1 MNYKKYRAFP
11 KVNLTDRKWVDNV
24 ITKAPIWCSVDLR
37 DGNQSLECPM
47 SLEQKIEFFKYLIKV
62 GFKEIEIGFPAASDT
77 EFEFT
82 RYIIEN
88 NLIPDDVT
96 IQVLT
101 QSREHII
108 KKTFEAIK
116 GAKNV
121 IVHLYNSTS
130 TLQRN
135 VVFKFSKEDTIDLA
149 VSGAK
154 QLVKLSKSYP
164 ISNISFEY
172 SPESFTG
179 TELDFSV
186 DILNAVIDVF
196 KPTFEKKL
204 IINLPATVEMSTPNV
219 YADQIEYICRNV
231 KNRNSLIVSLHT
243 HNDRGTG
250 IAASELG
257 LLAGADRIEGT
268 LFGNGERTGN
278 ADIMTLAMNI
288 YSQGI
293 DPKLDFSS
301 IDEMIEIYESMTNLN
316 VHERHPYAG
325 KLVYTAFSG
334 SHQDAINK
342 GLHSLKDKERLWEV
356 PYLPIDPMD
365 VGRSYDPIIRINS
378 QSGKGGLSFILE
390 SKFNLKLPK
399 ALQQHFSTLV
409 TKVSDKK
416 TDVLNFNELYDL
428 FNIEYV
434 NISTP
439 LALISYSEITDIDTT
454 LNALIKFNG
463 GEVKLKAVGNGVI
476 DALCNGL
483 IELTGMEFNVSQY
496 TEHALDI
503 GSESKAI
510 TYVQIDVDGK
520 AYFGAG
526 INSNITKSSLL
537 AVISA
542 LNNYYKLI

>member
-1 MNYKKYRAFP
+1 MNYKKYKSFP
-11 KVNLTDRKWVDNV
+11 KVNLPDRTWVDNV
-24 ITKAPIWCSVDLR
+24 INKAPIWCSVDLR
-37 DGNQSLECPM
+37 DGNQSLESPM
-47 SLEQKIEFFKYLIKV
+47 SLGQKIEFFKYLIKV
-62 GFKEIEIGFPAASDT
+62 GFKEIEIGFPAASET
-77 EFEFT
+77 EYEFT

-88 NLIPDDVT
+88 NLIPEDVT

-108 KKTFEAIK
+108 QKTFESIE

-135 VVFKFSKEDTIDLA
+135 VVFKYSKAETIDLA

-154 QLVKLSKSYP
+154 KLVELAKNYP
-164 ISNISFEY
+164 TSNISFEY

-186 DILNAVIDVF
+186 EILNAVIEVF
-196 KPTFEKKL
+196 KPTFDKKL

-231 KNRNSLIVSLHT
+231 NNRENLIVSLHT

-288 YSQGI
+288 YSQGV
-293 DPKLDFSS
+293 DPKLDFSN
-301 IDEMIEIYESMTNLN
+301 IDEMIQIYELMTNLC

-342 GLHSLKDKERLWEV
+342 GLQSLKDKENLWEV

-365 VGRSYDPIIRINS
+365 VGRTYDPIIRINS
-378 QSGKGGLSFILE
+378 QSGKGGLAYILE
-390 SKFNLKLPK
+390 TKFNLKLPK
-399 ALQQHFSTLV
+399 SMQQHFSAMV
-409 TKVSDKK
+409 TKASDIK
-416 TDVLNFNELYDL
+416 TDVLDSNELYDL
-428 FNIEYV
+428 FNKEYV
-434 NISTP
+434 NVSAPIS
-439 LALISYSEITDIDTT
+439 LISYSEVTDIDTT
-454 LNALIKFNG
+454 LNTQVKYKN
-463 GEVKLKAVGNGVI
+463 EVIKLKGVGNGVI
-476 DALCNGL
+476 DALCDGL
-483 IELTGMEFNVSQY
+483 IELTGISFNVNQY
-496 TEHALDI
+496 TEHALDV

-510 TYVQIDVDGK
+510 TYVQIEMDSK
-520 AYFGAG
+520 SYFGAG

-542 LNNYYKLI
+542 LNNTFKV